1 MTWADGSVYKGCWQ
15 NAIQSG
21 LGLMTF
27 ANGVR
32 KAGIFKDNVLV
43 ELISDI
49 SCIGVQEAIT
59 GKLPA
64 EFKLEIEEYLRSI
77 AGKPAQTE
85 AYLYQKLQKMQPEDK
100 QEPNTLLKMQDMPN
114 VPWGG
119 STSKDQYI

>member
-49 SCIGVQEAIT
+49 SCIGV
-59 GKLPA
+59 
-64 EFKLEIEEYLRSI
+64 
-77 AGKPAQTE
+77 
-85 AYLYQKLQKMQPEDK
+85 
-100 QEPNTLLKMQDMPN
+100 
-114 VPWGG
+114 
-119 STSKDQYI
+119 